1 MDTDKARQKLEEV
14 KERYG
19 LGGDIEKEK
28 EKMGIYT
35 PKYTPGKLKHEIR
48 QNSAVKLAKID
59 KDYQQKE
66 NQLMLIEEKIDRLIT
81 NREDG
86 KFAYPKKRLGWNSK
100 TAEFSPLCYH
110 CGKRGHVAK
119 ACLFAGGL
127 RGTSTSYRRETVT
140 TVQQTEKEG
149 EEGKSEEK
157 VVVLAEWTSKT
168 GGTYTD
174 DECETSDTGEEVVGV
189 EK

>member
-1 MDTDKARQKLEEV
+1 MPDKSIDEQLLARAILDLE
-14 KERYG
+14 
-19 LGGDIEKEK
+19 L
-28 EKMGIYT
+28 
-35 PKYTPGKLKHEIR
+35 KLKHEIR

-59 KDYQQKE
+59 KYYQQKE

-157 VVVLAEWTSKT
+157 VVVHAEWTSKT